1 MATMAAYGLARSPF
15 GSWRMLDWLA
25 TVNAIAARDYPLV
38 TAGVLAISVL
48 VVIGALLADLAVAI
62 VDPRI
67 RLS

>member
-1 MATMAAYGLARSPF
+1 
-15 GSWRMLDWLA
+15 
-25 TVNAIAARDYPLV
+25 
-38 TAGVLAISVL
+38 VLAISVL